1 MAAAL
6 TVFGLCV
13 AVCLLAHVA
22 ILRSVLRGGGGTRSL
37 DVDAGVRRPTPF
49 VEIVWAVLPA
59 LALALVLIAT
69 WPRVRSHDSAPPAQG
84 RVAR

>member
-22 ILRSVLRGGGGTRSL
+22 ILRSVLRGGARSL
-37 DVDAGVRRPTPF
+37 EVDAAARRRTRF
-49 VEIVWAVLPA
+49 VETVWAVLPA
-59 LALALVLIAT
+59 VALALVLIAT
-69 WPRVRSHDSAPPAQG
+69 WPRVRSRDSTPAAQEKLT
-84 RVAR
+84 R